1 MRILIFTPYIGSN
14 YGGLSKAV
22 KDIAEALAHL
32 EVKVDLITTDANNCE
47 KIPVHLNEWI
57 DENNYRIKYFPC
69 WQQRDFVISLSLIKW
84 LIQHIGDYDIIHTNT
99 VFAPIVSFVHWLCQ
113 WRKNSLHYDAPRNA

>member
-57 DENNYRIKYFPC
+57 DENNYRIKYFLGY
-69 WQQRDFVISLSLIKW
+69 I
-84 LIQHIGDYDIIHTNT
+84 
-99 VFAPIVSFVHWLCQ
+99 
-113 WRKNSLHYDAPRNA
+113 